1 MLAGKR
7 NKNYNNLL
15 SNNIRDADRR
25 STKKSES
32 EGESTMEYKLG
43 RITRGKVFIEPIAP
57 QNLYV
62 ILNNKV
68 MSMEQIF

>member
-1 MLAGKR
+1 VKR

-15 SNNIRDADRR
+15 SNNIRDANRR
-25 STKKSES
+25 STKKFES

-43 RITRGKVFIEPIAP
+43 RIIRGKVSTEPIAP
-57 QNLYV
+57 QNLFV

-68 MSMEQIF
+68 MSME